1 MVVIEH
7 NNLPQSKAS
16 KSGSDVGCEGLPALL
31 VPAERV
37 GRGGSCLSWPLRW
50 FSDATTP
57 KPPSPC
63 RKWSGS

>member
-37 GRGGSCLSWPLRW
+37 WKGGSCLSWPRRW
-50 FSDATTP
+50 FSDA
-57 KPPSPC
+57 PPNPLRLR